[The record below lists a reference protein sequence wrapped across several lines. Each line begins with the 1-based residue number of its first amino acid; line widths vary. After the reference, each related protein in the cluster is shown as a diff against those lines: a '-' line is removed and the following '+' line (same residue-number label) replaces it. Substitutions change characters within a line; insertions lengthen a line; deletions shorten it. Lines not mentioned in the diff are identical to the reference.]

1 MILNKID
8 VRPILRGHFS
18 TLRNNANLS
27 PKLFWQD
34 VVVFFAIPAVLA
46 VCVLTMG
53 FHFRVDAV
61 NGFLNVFSVLTG
73 LLLNL
78 LVLVLTMAT
87 SKAPVQSD
95 QRKRSRLVGEI
106 FSNVCFAVLVSI
118 SVVCV
123 ALFALSYMRSN
134 PGATT
139 GPMAT
144 FFLVALTT
152 NFVLTLLMVL
162 KRMYIL
168 ISKEIES
175 DSSGQSRAA

>member
-8 VRPILRGHFS
+8 IRPILRGHFS
-18 TLRNNANLS
+18 TLRNNAYLS

-34 VVVFFAIPAVLA
+34 GLVFFATPAALA
-46 VCVLTMG
+46 VCVLMIG

-78 LVLVLTMAT
+78 LVLVLSMSTT
-87 SKAPVQSD
+87 KAPIQAD
-95 QRKRSRLVGEI
+95 PRMRSRLVGEI
-106 FSNVCFAVLVSI
+106 FSNVCFSVLVSI

-139 GPMAT
+139 GPIAT

-175 DSSGQSRAA
+175 DSSSQ